1 MVMNI
6 DIYVES
12 ELARVPGWCTQDKA
26 LKLYECAVGHGAK
39 LVLEIGVYGGSS
51 FFPLSLAM
59 KQTGGTA
66 AGVDPWAV
74 ESCLEEME
82 NPANKAWW
90 GSQDLESIYRDFMA
104 RLRQYGVHNN
114 IVVHR
119 QKSCDVIDRF
129 EDGSVD
135 ILHIDGNHCEK
146 MAYED
151 SVNFLPKVKVG
162 GHIFFD
168 DVNWTE
174 REGVLSTQK
183 GLDYLLGFCERV
195 DLCGKDCVIL
205 RRFR

>member
-1 MVMNI
+1 MNI

-12 ELARVPGWCTQDKA
+12 EIRKVPGWCTQDKA
-26 LKLYECAVGHGAK
+26 LKLYECAIDKNAK
-39 LVLEIGVYGGSS
+39 LVLEIGVFGGSS
-51 FFPLSLAM
+51 FFPLSFAM
-59 KQTGGTA
+59 KRTGGTA
-66 AGVDPWAV
+66 IGIDPWSV

-82 NPANKAWW
+82 NQANKSWW
-90 GSQDLESIYRDFMA
+90 GSLDLESIYREFMA
-104 RLRQYGVHNN
+104 KVQQYGIQDN
-114 IVVHR
+114 IVIYR
-119 QKSCDVIDRF
+119 QKSCDVIDKF
-129 EDGSVD
+129 EEGSVD

-183 GLDYLLGFCERV
+183 GLQYLLKYCEKV
-195 DLCGKDCVIL
+195 DECGKDCVVL
-205 RRFR
+205 RRAK